1 MLRDSHNM
9 ANHFPVSSIDVTA
22 SSPFGIKSD
31 PNILNTSKGKSQRPN
46 RNRQSINFLSEE
58 TRKFFG

>member
-9 ANHFPVSSIDVTA
+9 ANHFPVTTTGEVN
-22 SSPFGIKSD
+22 SPLGIKSD
-31 PNILNTSKGKSQRPN
+31 PNIHASGKGKSQRPH
-46 RNRQSINFLSEE
+46 RNRQSINYLSED

>member
-9 ANHFPVSSIDVTA
+9 ANHFPVTSTA
-22 SSPFGIKSD
+22 EVNSPIRIKSD
-31 PNILNTSKGKSQRPN
+31 PNILSTAKGKSQKPQ
-46 RNRQSINFLSEE
+46 RNRQSINYLSED